1 MKSLGS
7 QGCKRWLP
15 ACTNCVES
23 ESCLGAFGQRG
34 RLAHRMCFP
43 SFNEIRIRQYV
54 SHMKCVCVCVHVSSL
69 RFIFVCGC
77 YTLKIASNVLWHRG
91 PSIASKGSW
100 GPECGLEQGPS
111 TKMSHWNA
119 PWNRSDMKPAPQG
132 LSIYEAC
139 SKTETENIINTPGGR
154 KRYTLYLLSKYTWS
168 YNNLWV

>member
-54 SHMKCVCVCVHVSSL
+54 SHMKCVCVCACVFAKIYICL
-69 RFIFVCGC
+69 RLLHFEDSIKCLMASRTKYSIKRIMGPGVRSR
-77 YTLKIASNVLWHRG
+77 TRTQHQNVPLKCPMESIRYETRSTRALNIRSVL
-91 PSIASKGSW
+91 
-100 GPECGLEQGPS
+100 E
-111 TKMSHWNA
+111 
-119 PWNRSDMKPAPQG
+119 NR
-132 LSIYEAC
+132 
-139 SKTETENIINTPGGR
+139 N
-154 KRYTLYLLSKYTWS
+154 
-168 YNNLWV
+168 